1 VLQQKTG
8 VLKCAIEKSFTPNSK
23 KKLSYL
29 KDMATYWSD
38 YVASIVS
45 NKNDKLNKTITM
57 NNINNTSEMMSDGM
71 KAAGTFDPT
80 RAGIPQEVVNLL
92 KNSVISVMSLSTI
105 QKKVFKQS
113 KLVNGKWETFFS
125 EPYIQRVQKTQTLTK
140 NPALNYVVYLIN
152 AGYEYIGQKGN
163 QYVFHRPEHVYSEE
177 EMEQNNAAIS
187 NSPTSLP
194 ESLFI
199 ITDTQN
205 GEVSIQDLNE
215 LQFLHEAVKLPSGEW
230 MYKFVATKEN
240 AMKMRIAPLGVKIL
254 SRKQFDALPLVSP
267 EEFETLCTQ
276 ENTMT
281 DIDMDNEVASVFV
294 DIEQVGDSYQIV
306 PYYNLLSNEAKDFTT
321 YTAQQQ
327 PFWVRKG
334 YWFEWSCYN
343 EYVGQGDV
351 DNVNQVG
358 DRGNIQVFP
367 QRNGTTPFNTI
378 SIVEGSPR
386 LDKVR
391 GTYFV
396 DMSKDV
402 ILQGCIV
409 MPGAGGKEWRAEV
422 QLNVKTG
429 EKKWL

>member
-1 VLQQKTG
+1 M
-8 VLKCAIEKSFTPNSK
+8 S
-23 KKLSYL
+23 
-29 KDMATYWSD
+29 TYWND
-38 YVASIVS
+38 FVAGISS
-45 NKNDKLNKTITM
+45 NKNEELNKTILM
-57 NNINNTSEMMSDGM
+57 NNLNYTSDSTAVGM
-71 KAAGTFDPT
+71 KAADRTFDPT
-80 RAGIPQEVVNLL
+80 RAGIPQEVVELL
-92 KNSVISVMSLSTI
+92 KDSVISVMSLSTI

-113 KLVNGKWETFFS
+113 RLVNGKWETFFS

-140 NPALNYVVYLIN
+140 NPALNYVLYLIN
-152 AGYEYIGQKGN
+152 AGYEYVGQNGN

-187 NSPTSLP
+187 NSPSSLP

-199 ITDTQN
+199 ITDTPG
-205 GEVSIQDLNE
+205 GEVSVQDLNE

-240 AMKMRIAPLGVKIL
+240 AMKMRIAPLGTKIM
-254 SRKQFDALPLVSP
+254 SRKQFDALPVVSP
-267 EEFETLCTQ
+267 EEFDTLCAQ

-281 DIDMDNEVASVFV
+281 DVDMENEVANVFV
-294 DIEQVGDSYQIV
+294 DIEQVGDTYQIV

-343 EYVGQGDV
+343 EFVSTGGDV
-351 DNVNQVG
+351 DGVNQVG

-367 QRNGTTPFNTI
+367 QRNGTTPFN
-378 SIVEGSPR
+378 SIKVVEGDQR
-386 LDKVR
+386 LDKAN
-391 GTYFV
+391 GTYYV

-409 MPGAGGKEWRAEV
+409 MPGAGGKEWRAEM